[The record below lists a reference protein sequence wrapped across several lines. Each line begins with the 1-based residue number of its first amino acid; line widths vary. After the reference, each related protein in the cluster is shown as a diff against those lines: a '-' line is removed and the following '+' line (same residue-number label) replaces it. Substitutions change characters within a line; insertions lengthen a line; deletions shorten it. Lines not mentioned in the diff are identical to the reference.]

1 LSQSGVCV
9 PMITFDMPS
18 VQLPFGVELKAT
30 ADFSKGPPTQCAMLA
45 NLLVQLAPALAAMSP
60 VFKILKV
67 FSAMKDF
74 FGPPPNPFKAGD
86 VVTAIEGVISMI
98 DPAQFLPV
106 IKSILLL
113 LIAYL
118 NCFIEAMTSLLEFQ
132 ARIDLSIAVGNP
144 DLQASLQCANA
155 NAATSMQQ
163 MMQALGPLG
172 PVMELIQPIIGI
184 SGLPINLPKI
194 SDLQAEKDV
203 EQALKKLSA
212 MLTQL
217 QQIIQMIPA

>member
-1 LSQSGVCV
+1 MSESSVCV
-9 PMITFDMPS
+9 PMITFDVPS
-18 VQLPFGVELKAT
+18 VQLPFGVELQAA

-86 VVTAIEGVISMI
+86 VVTAIEGVLAMI

-132 ARIDLSIAVGNP
+132 SRIDLTIAVGNP
-144 DLQASLQCANA
+144 DLQASLQCASA

-163 MMQALGPLG
+163 MVQALGPLG
-172 PVMELIQPIIGI
+172 P
-184 SGLPINLPKI
+184 
-194 SDLQAEKDV
+194 
-203 EQALKKLSA
+203 LSA

-217 QQIIQMIPA
+217 QQIVQMIPA